1 MPLTVGEKAPPFV
14 LPASTGQ
21 PISLQALA
29 GKTVVLYFYPRDDT
43 PGCTT
48 EACGFRD
55 SYDAL
60 KAAGVE
66 VLGVSTDS
74 LRAHTKFTE
83 KYHLPFPLLSDAD
96 KTVATAYG
104 AWGEKLVRGRPVVG
118 MKRMTFLID
127 AAGTIQRI
135 WSTVK
140 PPEHA
145 AEVLEHVRKVQQ

>member
-21 PISLQALA
+21 HISLQALA

-55 SYDAL
+55 SYNAL

-66 VLGVSTDS
+66 VLGVSADS

-96 KTVATAYG
+96 KTVAIAYG

-140 PPEHA
+140 PAGHA